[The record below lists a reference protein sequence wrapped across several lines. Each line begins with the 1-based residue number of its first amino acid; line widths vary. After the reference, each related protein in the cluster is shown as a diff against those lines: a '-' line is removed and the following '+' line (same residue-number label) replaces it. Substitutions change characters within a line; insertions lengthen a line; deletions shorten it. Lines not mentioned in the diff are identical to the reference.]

1 MPVDFFEKEVTKAQ
15 QKFNQTFGTL
25 KTCDIKLRQSAI
37 LKICGL
43 GCLRNKI
50 VKAAD
55 RDQVRDEICHFM
67 KIRNILNNVFN
78 SIEAYQKERRHFE
91 NDQRTSKHG
100 GNCLRQG
107 ENLPELRQHV
117 SVGMAQKKS

>member
-1 MPVDFFEKEVTKAQ
+1 MKGGDDMPVDFFVKEVNRAQ
-15 QKFNQTFGTL
+15 QKFNQTFGML
-25 KTCDIKLRQSAI
+25 KTGDIKLRQSAI

-67 KIRNILNNVFN
+67 KIRNTLNNVLN
-78 SIEAYQKERRHFE
+78 SIEAYQKERRNFE
-91 NDQRTSKHG
+91 NDQRKTKQR
-100 GNCLRQG
+100 GNCR
-107 ENLPELRQHV
+107 RR
-117 SVGMAQKKS
+117 S